1 MRGRDCNSEERS
13 KDTEKKEHYY
23 YYCKFQ
29 TMFVKIKDNISHIM
43 FMIRVKIE
51 LNENYTCL
59 HQSRQIEKCFQEKK
73 MFFCDDMK
81 SYSFLTVQ
89 VILR

>member
-1 MRGRDCNSEERS
+1 
-13 KDTEKKEHYY
+13 
-23 YYCKFQ
+23 
-29 TMFVKIKDNISHIM
+29 
-43 FMIRVKIE
+43 MIRVKIE

-73 MFFCDDMK
+73 MFFCNDMK